1 MHSKERG
8 GPPMNETDMISELRS
23 ENRKLKDN
31 NDMLNNIIA
40 QMQVTLNRLILR
52 YITDE
57 KEKA

>member
-1 MHSKERG
+1 
-8 GPPMNETDMISELRS
+8 MNETDMISELRS

-40 QMQVTLNRLILR
+40 QMQVTLNRLILC

>member
-1 MHSKERG
+1 
-8 GPPMNETDMISELRS
+8 MNETDMISELRS

>member
-1 MHSKERG
+1 
-8 GPPMNETDMISELRS
+8 MNETDMISELRS

-57 KEKA
+57 NGKA

>member
-1 MHSKERG
+1 
-8 GPPMNETDMISELRS
+8 MNETDMISELRS

-40 QMQVTLNRLILR
+40 QLQVTLNRMILR

-57 KEKA
+57 KGKA

>member
-57 KEKA
+57 KGKA